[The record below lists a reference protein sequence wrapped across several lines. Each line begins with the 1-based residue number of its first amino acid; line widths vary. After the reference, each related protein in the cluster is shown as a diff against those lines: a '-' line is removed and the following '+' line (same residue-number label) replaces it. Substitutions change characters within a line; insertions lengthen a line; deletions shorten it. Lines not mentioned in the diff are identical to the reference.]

1 MLPKTIKTDIELAL
15 TMTSLI
21 ACLTSDSGTWEHVKR
36 VIEQGEWE
44 KIFLIVD
51 NNAADNFSCSKDI
64 DFIKIDSK
72 KLLPDL
78 SKEIKQAL
86 YGKIK
91 DFEVAVNFI
100 SGSGKEH
107 MAMMSAVLKLGLGV
121 RLVVLTKD
129 GIKEL

>member
-1 MLPKTIKTDIELAL
+1 
-15 TMTSLI
+15 MTSLI

-36 VIEQGEWE
+36 VIEQEEWK
-44 KIFLIVD
+44 KIFLIAN
-51 NNAADNFSCSKDI
+51 NNAADNFSCSKDVE
-64 DFIKIDSK
+64 FIRIDSN
-72 KLLPDL
+72 KLLPNLLKDI
-78 SKEIKQAL
+78 SQAL

-107 MAMMSAVLKLGLGV
+107 MAIMSAVLKLGLGI
-121 RLVVLTKD
+121 RLVILTKD